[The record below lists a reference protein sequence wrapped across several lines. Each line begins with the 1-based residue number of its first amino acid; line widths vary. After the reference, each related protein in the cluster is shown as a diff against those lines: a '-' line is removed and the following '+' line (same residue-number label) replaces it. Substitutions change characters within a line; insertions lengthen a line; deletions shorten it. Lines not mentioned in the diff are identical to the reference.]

1 MDDVTAAG
9 TSEVKAHE
17 FGPEATETISG
28 VLHVYVAF
36 DWGEEVDLAAA
47 RALVP
52 SELRQLPRR
61 PRTPPSITY
70 RPLPLHFRGD
80 PLPLALPVIGKQE
93 TTPEVTL
100 FDFGAASVA
109 LHVPWEVGAAELA
122 LLAGSLSEGENVVA
136 AVQEAVT
143 PLYERLKPA
152 MRNAA
157 WSELYEEYFV
167 FQLLPGQSVQNPEAL
182 LKERGS
188 WLAAMLRLDDE
199 PLSNEEIAEA
209 LRLHVS
215 YSPADLFLPDWAAA
229 VLLDANCEETLHV
242 IEFANLQL
250 LELRHIDDRLETR
263 LEEAYGLIHRVART
277 WLPFWR
283 PHTRPLRALGELK
296 VEANELFERTSN
308 VLKLVGDQYLAR
320 VYRMLAGRFHL
331 SEWTNSIQR
340 SLAVLEGVYRVLSD
354 QAATYRTEV
363 LEAIIILLILVE
375 VVMTLLGH

>member
-1 MDDVTAAG
+1 MDDGTATG
-9 TSEVKAHE
+9 SEIRAHE
-17 FGPEATETISG
+17 ARPEAAETIGG

-70 RPLPLHFRGD
+70 RPLPLQFRGD
-80 PLPLALPVIGKQE
+80 PLRLALPVLGTQE

-109 LHVPWEVGAAELA
+109 LHVPCETSTAELA
-122 LLAGSLSEGENVVA
+122 HLAGSLSEGANLIAEVRA
-136 AVQEAVT
+136 AVT
-143 PLYERLKPA
+143 PLYERLRPA
-152 MRNAA
+152 MRSAA

-167 FQLLPGQSVQNPEAL
+167 FQLLPGKSLQPPEAL
-182 LKERGS
+182 LKDRGS

-199 PLSNEEIAEA
+199 PLSTEEVTEA

-229 VLLDANCEETLHV
+229 VLLDSNCEETLHV

-283 PHTRPLRALGELK
+283 PHTRPLRALGELR

-340 SLAVLEGVYRVLSD
+340 SLTVLEGVYRVLSD

-375 VVMTLLGH
+375 VVMTLAGH